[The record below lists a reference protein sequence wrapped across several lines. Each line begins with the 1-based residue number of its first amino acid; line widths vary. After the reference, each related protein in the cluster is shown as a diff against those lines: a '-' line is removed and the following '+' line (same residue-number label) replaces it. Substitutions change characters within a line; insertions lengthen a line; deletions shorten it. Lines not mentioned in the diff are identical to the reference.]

1 MLRIGVLPIIMF
13 HHLIDLVMKTTY
25 HFSVCCSNNTTFKS
39 KEYDTLEEA
48 RAAMITA
55 FTYAESKD
63 LAVFG
68 VRTCKVTT
76 ADNGGTTT
84 TGWI

>member
-1 MLRIGVLPIIMF
+1 
-13 HHLIDLVMKTTY
+13 MKTTY

-63 LAVFG
+63 LAVFS
-68 VRTCKVTT
+68 VRTRKVTT
-76 ADNGGTTT
+76 AKDGGTTI

>member
-1 MLRIGVLPIIMF
+1 
-13 HHLIDLVMKTTY
+13 MKTTY

-39 KEYDTLEEA
+39 KEYDTIEEA

-68 VRTCKVTT
+68 VRTRKVTT
-76 ADNGGTTT
+76 GDDGSTTT

>member
-1 MLRIGVLPIIMF
+1 MR
-13 HHLIDLVMKTTY
+13 TTY
-25 HFSVCCSNNTTFKS
+25 HLSVCCSKSTTLKS

-48 RAAMITA
+48 RADMITA

-68 VRTCKVTT
+68 VRTRKVTT
-76 ADNGGTTT
+76 AEDGGTTT